1 MKVLTVWASAVF
13 ERSAVSAI
21 SKTLRANRATT
32 AAPCFGSLM
41 PISLISSLFC
51 VRRTHGR

>member
-13 ERSAVSAI
+13 ERSAMSAI

-32 AAPCFGSLM
+32 AAPCFRSLM